1 MNAQQR
7 GLYFGKDIG
16 MTHLQI
22 PKYMDRLFVPR
33 EIHSVTDYGMME
45 QADNEFESLFD
56 FG

>member
-1 MNAQQR
+1 
-7 GLYFGKDIG
+7 